1 MNQENCQDHSGP
13 LTFNLKLDV
22 EVAQVGA
29 LLDKTVCTITRATDD
44 PDDPPPLPPLPI
56 SPDHGGGGFA
66 ISCQDVECLSTRSFG
81 DWI

>member
-44 PDDPPPLPPLPI
+44 PDDCRERYSRPLVPATNP
-56 SPDHGGGGFA
+56 
-66 ISCQDVECLSTRSFG
+66 
-81 DWI
+81 